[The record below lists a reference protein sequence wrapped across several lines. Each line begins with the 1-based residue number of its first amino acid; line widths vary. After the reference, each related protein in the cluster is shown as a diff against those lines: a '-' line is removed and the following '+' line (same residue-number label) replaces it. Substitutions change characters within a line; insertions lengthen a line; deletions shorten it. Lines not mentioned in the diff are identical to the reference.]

1 MRHHRAVLHVEHR
14 PRPAVGA
21 RGHQGKHLGPSPAPP
36 RRQRRRRRGAA
47 VCRRQPVFA
56 ATISRARAEYV
67 AQRASAPR
75 APPVIAVRP
84 AASATDAPSPQR
96 RPAAAADHAAS
107 GGGRHAGHLAGH
119 RWTSCRASRGRNRR
133 PFLAATAGGQPH
145 AAAPLRPRAPQHVVV
160 ALVPVVHRHVARAAA
175 RVAAS
180 ACGVRSNMVRMRP
193 AQGRPTIGWSY
204 GQ

>member
-56 ATISRARAEYV
+56 ATISRVRAEYV

-96 RPAAAADHAAS
+96 RPAAAAGHTAS

-119 RWTSCRASRGRNRR
+119 RWTSCRASRRRNRS
-133 PFLAATAGGQPH
+133 PFLAATAGGN
-145 AAAPLRPRAPQHVVV
+145 RPPPPRCARAPRSTSLSPLCPSFTGTLHARRR
-160 ALVPVVHRHVARAAA
+160 ALPLARAVSAQTWSGCGP
-175 RVAAS
+175 RKGAS
-180 ACGVRSNMVRMRP
+180 R
-193 AQGRPTIGWSY
+193 
-204 GQ
+204 